1 MTSSIPVTQ
10 TKITTPT
17 RRAEIF
23 TRPRLLSLLDELIN
37 DYDFRLVIV
46 AAPAGYG
53 KTSLLVD
60 FATQYSELKF
70 CWYALDRPDRDPVR
84 FLAHFISSIA
94 RKFPKFGKSPLAALE
109 SMGADQLDLD
119 VLISQIIN
127 DIYENITEH
136 FVIVLDDYH
145 LVEDQKDIQYF
156 INRFI
161 QDVSENCHLVLASRI
176 LLTLPDL
183 TLMVA
188 RNQVGGLSFE
198 ELTFNPDEIRG
209 LLEKNYHMD
218 ISPAE
223 ADELASETEG
233 WVTGLLLS
241 TQVSGR
247 AMANRLRV
255 ARVSGVGLYEYM
267 ARQILDQQPPDV
279 QEFLLRT
286 SLVDEFNEN
295 LCVEVIGD
303 ALMIDLNW
311 RALMDRVLQSNVF
324 VLPVGED
331 GEFLRY
337 HHLFQDFLRDRMKRD
352 RPEETRQIQLKLAQ
366 MYIQRQDWDRA
377 YTIYQGLGNKEQI
390 MELVELAGTTM
401 ISQGQS
407 QTLSDWLG
415 SLPPEM
421 LFRNPALVSLQG
433 TVTVFRGE
441 TGKGI
446 KLLDQAVDGL
456 RRIGDP
462 GSLASTLSRRCAAY
476 KMAGEYQNALSD
488 AEEALRLLQKES
500 QGNLMYADALLSKG
514 TVLHALGQLNEALS
528 LLETS
533 LSAYQSLG
541 DENTSAKV
549 WIEIG
554 RVANKLGKYVE
565 AEEAYKRALTHY
577 QNTGNLNWQASLYN
591 NLGVLHHGRGDF
603 ASAAS
608 SFEKAIQYAR
618 ISGSVRVEAYTLA
631 SIGELYQELDAA
643 QEALAAYRQSRE
655 ISQRI
660 GLEYLLFYLN
670 IMEIR
675 LKLAHNDL
683 DDAEALLSLA
693 IKQAEARGAMFEQQ
707 TCQVEIG
714 RLQLAREKMMEAMV
728 SFHSALTFFTQQQFE
743 TEIPRARLYAMIAA
757 AYAGETQLAAQHAN
771 LLADIVS
778 NPPSQKLLVSAA
790 REARKYIEHLREEPE
805 LRRLLPYLVAQVE
818 RYEQGIPAVR
828 RQIRR
833 HAVVVPFAAPKMTIR
848 GLGKPQV
855 KISDHVIT
863 GAEWQVQTARDL
875 FFLILNSSTS
885 LTKEQ
890 IGEIFWPDSSPNELK
905 MRFKNTIYRLRHAVG
920 KEAIV
925 FQGDNQYLFNREI
938 DYEYDVELFEKD
950 IAQSE
955 TAASDEQKEE
965 LLRSAIRHYKG
976 KFLSDSSEQWVITTR
991 ERLHQDYQNAVNY
1004 LAEKAYERCEFDKAL
1019 EFCGLSLKE
1028 DPCSEAAHRTA
1039 MRVYAAQGNRA
1050 LLVRQ
1055 YELCRQALD
1064 EELGAIPTLQTR
1076 KLYDSLIK

>member
-1 MTSSIPVTQ
+1 MTGSIPVTQ
-10 TKITTPT
+10 TKITMPT
-17 RRAEIF
+17 RRPEILA
-23 TRPRLLSLLDELIN
+23 RPRLLSLLDELIN
-37 DYDFRLVIV
+37 DYDFRLIIL

-60 FATQYSELKF
+60 FASNNTEQKF
-70 CWYALDRPDRDPVR
+70 CWYALDKPDRDPLR

-94 RKFPKFGKSPLAALE
+94 KKFPKFGKSPLAALE

-119 VLISQIIN
+119 VLISQVIN

-198 ELTFNPDEIRG
+198 ELTFHAEEIQA
-209 LLEKNYHMD
+209 LLEKNYNMT
-218 ISPAE
+218 ISAAE
-223 ADELASETEG
+223 AEELAAETEG

-247 AMANRLRV
+247 AVANRLRV

-267 ARQILDQQPPDV
+267 ARQILDQQPPDMQV
-279 QEFLLRT
+279 FLLRT
-286 SLVDEFNEN
+286 SLLDEFDES
-295 LCVEVIGD
+295 LCAEVIGS
-303 ALMIDLNW
+303 ALSINVDW
-311 RALMDRVLQSNVF
+311 RSLMSRVLQSNVF
-324 VLPVGED
+324 VLPVGDD
-331 GEFLRY
+331 GAYLRY
-337 HHLFQDFLRDRMKRD
+337 HHLFQDFLRDKMKREC
-352 RPEETRQIQLKLAQ
+352 PEETQLIHLKMAQ
-366 MYIQRQDWDRA
+366 LYIQRQDWHRA
-377 YTIYQGLGNKEQI
+377 YSIYQGLGNKELI
-390 MELVELAGTTM
+390 VGLVELAGTTM

-407 QTLSDWLG
+407 QTLSEWLT

-441 TGKGI
+441 TGQGI

-456 RRIGDP
+456 RRVGDP

-476 KMAGEYQNALSD
+476 KMAGEYHNALSD
-488 AEEALRLLQKES
+488 AEEALRLLQES
-500 QGNLMYADALLSKG
+500 KGNLMYADALLSKG
-514 TVLHALGQLNEALS
+514 TVLHALGQLTEALT
-528 LLETS
+528 LLQSS

-541 DENTSAKV
+541 DDNTSAKV

-554 RVANKLGKYVE
+554 RVANKLGKYME
-565 AEEAYKRALTHY
+565 AEEAYKRALNHY
-577 QNTGNLNWQASLYN
+577 QTTGNLNWQASLYN

-618 ISGSVRVEAYTLA
+618 MSGSVRVEAYTLA
-631 SIGELYQELDAA
+631 SIGELYQDLDAV
-643 QEALAAYRQSRE
+643 QEALEAYRQARE

-660 GLEYLLFYLN
+660 QQQYLLFYLN
-670 IMEIR
+670 IMEVR
-675 LKLAHNDL
+675 LKLLHNEL
-683 DDAEALLSLA
+683 E
-693 IKQAEARGAMFEQQ
+693 QAEQLLRMAQAQAETHGSQFEQH
-707 TCQVEIG
+707 TCRVELG
-714 RLQLAREKMMEAMV
+714 RLQLARGNTIEAMA
-728 SFHSALTFFTQQQFE
+728 SFHSALSFFSQQQFE
-743 TEIPRARLYAMIAA
+743 TEIPRARLYAMLAA
-757 AYAGETQLAAQHAN
+757 GLAGESDLAGQHAGM
-771 LLADIVS
+771 LATITG
-778 NPPSQKLLVSAA
+778 NPSALKLLVSAG
-790 REARKYIEHLREEPE
+790 REARGYIELLREEPE
-805 LRRLLPYLVAQVE
+805 LSGLLPYLLGQVE

-833 HAVVVPFAAPKMTIR
+833 HAVVVPFAPPKMLIR
-848 GLGKPQV
+848 ALGKPQV

-875 FFLILNSSTS
+875 FFLILSSTNPLS
-885 LTKEQ
+885 KEQ
-890 IGEIFWPDSSPNELK
+890 IGETFWRDSSPSELK
-905 MRFKNTIYRLRHAVG
+905 LRFKNTIYRLRHAVG
-920 KEAIV
+920 KDAIV

-950 IAQSE
+950 LKQ
-955 TAASDEQKEE
+955 AASASSSEQREE
-965 LLRSAIRHYKG
+965 FLRSAIQHYRG
-976 KFLSDSSEQWVITTR
+976 KFLVDSSEQWVIATR
-991 ERLHQDYQNAVNY
+991 ERLHQDYLSAVNF
-1004 LAEKAYERCEFDKAL
+1004 LAEKAYDRGELDKAL
-1019 EFCGLSLKE
+1019 EYCGMALKE
-1028 DPCSEAAHRTA
+1028 DPCQEAAHRTA
-1039 MRVYAAQGNRA
+1039 MKAYAAQGNRA

-1064 EELGAIPTLQTR
+1064 EELGAIPSLQTR